1 MNAMITMNEVAR
13 RAGVSQATVS
23 RVVNRNGYVSDEV
36 ARSVAQAMQ
45 DLEYKPRSR
54 KKSRASVATP
64 LPPNGLIA
72 LIMLDDTMESHPSLA
87 LAKLR
92 GVEAAAAKEGLT
104 VALARVDQAQPV
116 PSVLKRK
123 DLVGVLLWGV
133 AVDSR
138 LKMHLGRLPLM
149 WLSSHAEQESQ
160 VILVGNE
167 QAGQL
172 AAKHLRDSGVRNPAF
187 LCPPTRLRQCGLRA
201 NGFRYDFHLA
211 GIESQVVTTD
221 CPDSQSFEQLDHVG
235 QSQLVGRLVDR
246 LLELRPSVDGVF
258 IPDDQITCLAYKAL
272 LERGVRPGRDLAIVS
287 CGNESVYLRGLT
299 PRPTTIDLAPETTGR
314 LAVEQLL
321 RRIRHPEASE
331 RTSMLVMPKLVP
343 GDQPNLNSFS
353 TQGAPD
359 A

>member
-1 MNAMITMNEVAR
+1 MTTMNEVAR

-23 RVVNRNGYVSDEV
+23 RVVNRNGYVSKEV
-36 ARSVAQAMQ
+36 AHSVAQAMQ
-45 DLEYKPRSR
+45 ELEYKPRNR
-54 KKSRASVATP
+54 KKSRAFAAAPFSS
-64 LPPNGLIA
+64 NGLIA

-104 VALARVDQAQPV
+104 VAVARVDEAQAV

-133 AVDSR
+133 AVNSR
-138 LKMHLGRLPLM
+138 LKIHLGRLPLM
-149 WLSSHAEQESQ
+149 WLSSHAEQAEQ

-172 AAKHLRDSGVRNPAF
+172 AAKHLRDSGVRNPAY
-187 LCPPTRLRQCGLRA
+187 LCPPTRLRQCELRG
-201 NGFRYDFHLA
+201 NGFRYGFHLA
-211 GIESQVVTTD
+211 GIESRVVAAD
-221 CPDSQSFEQLDHVG
+221 GMDSQPFEQLDHAG

-246 LLELRPSVDGVF
+246 LLELQPRVDGVF
-258 IPDDQITCLAYKAL
+258 IPDDQITCLVYKAL
-272 LERGVRPGRDLAIVS
+272 TERNVQPGRDLAIVS

-299 PRPTTIDLAPETTGR
+299 PRPPTIDLAPETTGR

-321 RRIRHPEASE
+321 RMVRQPEASE
-331 RTSMLVMPKLVP
+331 RTSMLVMPQLVP
-343 GDQPNLNSFS
+343 GEQPNLNSFS
-353 TQGAPD
+353 TQGAPH

>member
-1 MNAMITMNEVAR
+1 MITMNEVAR
-13 RAGVSQATVS
+13 HAGVSQATVS
-23 RVVNRNGYVSDEV
+23 RVVNRNGYVSEEV
-36 ARSVAQAMQ
+36 ARSVVEAMRE
-45 DLEYKPRSR
+45 LEYQPRSR
-54 KKSRASVATP
+54 KKARAPAAGP
-64 LPPNGLIA
+64 LCQDGLIA

-92 GVEAAAAKEGLT
+92 GVEAAASKEGLT
-104 VALARVDQAQPV
+104 VAVARVDEAQPV

-123 DLVGVLLWGV
+123 DLVGVLLWGG

-138 LKMHLGRLPLM
+138 LKVHLGRLPLM
-149 WLSSHAEQESQ
+149 WLSSHAEQEGQ

-187 LCPPTRLRQCGLRA
+187 LCPPTRLRQCELRG
-201 NGFRYDFHLA
+201 NGFRYGFHLA
-211 GIESQVVTTD
+211 GIESHVVTA
-221 CPDSQSFEQLDHVG
+221 DSVDPRPFEQLDHAG

-246 LLELRPSVDGVF
+246 LLELRPGVDGVF
-258 IPDDQITCLAYKAL
+258 IPDDQITCLVYKSL

-287 CGNESVYLRGLT
+287 CGNESVYLGGLT
-299 PRPTTIDLAPETTGR
+299 PRPPTIDLAPETTGR

-321 RRIRHPEASE
+321 RMIREPEASD
-331 RTSMLVMPKLVP
+331 RASMLVMPKLIP
-343 GDQPNLNSFS
+343 GEQVNLNSFS